1 MKIFSAKNV
10 LSVVS
15 FTLFALCL
23 ADRYLAYK
31 SDVDASII
39 RLKET
44 LKKQPAEAPA
54 EETAETTEGDTANG

>member
-10 LSVVS
+10 ISVVS

-23 ADRYLAYK
+23 ADKYLTYK

-54 EETAETTEGDTANG
+54 EGTAEATEGDTANG